1 MRLCFKDYNVSQHGP
16 PGNDN
21 IDGCKIGGHNGAG

>member
-1 MRLCFKDYNVSQHGP
+1 MLNKDYNVSQHGP